1 MASADPATTP
11 RTSSAREWTRITL
24 TVLAASAI
32 LITVSAVVP
41 VTTGNGANTIAVA
54 LISLVLMVVV
64 LVIVIRWLMSRVR
77 RSKRPLGT
85 LIEALAI
92 VFVLFLTD
100 FTRLY
105 LFLSVTYSGSFSQ
118 DLDFLNAFYY
128 AMTVFSTVGF
138 GDITPVTSLAKVIT
152 MVQMALNIVMLG
164 VGVRVLTRAAKQAAT
179 PQPATT

>member
-1 MASADPATTP
+1 MATAEPATTP

-24 TVLAASAI
+24 TVLAASTI
-32 LITVSAVVP
+32 LIAVSAIVP
-41 VTTGNGANTIAVA
+41 VTTSNQANPVAVA
-54 LISLVLMVVV
+54 LISLVLMVIV
-64 LVIVIRWLMSRVR
+64 LVVVIRWLMSRVR

-100 FTRLY
+100 FSRLY
-105 LFLSVTYSGSFSQ
+105 YFLSVTYSGSFSQ
-118 DLDFLNAFYY
+118 ELDFLNAFYY

-138 GDITPVTSLAKVIT
+138 GDITPVTSIAKIIT
-152 MVQMALNIVMLG
+152 MVQMALNIVLLG
-164 VGVRVLTRAAKQAAT
+164 VGVRVLTRAAKQASA